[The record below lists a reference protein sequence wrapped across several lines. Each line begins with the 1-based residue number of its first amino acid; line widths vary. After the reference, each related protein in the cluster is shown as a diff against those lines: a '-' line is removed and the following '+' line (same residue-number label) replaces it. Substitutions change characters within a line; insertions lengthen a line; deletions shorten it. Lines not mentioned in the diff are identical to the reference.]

1 MNTGDASEDKKFSRP
16 LSRLKQEREL
26 RAWTQS
32 EVAER
37 IGTTQVNVSRWEKG
51 ITIPGPYYRQKLGEL
66 FSKSVDELG
75 LIPPKAEEVD
85 TSAPLS
91 DSTPSLSPPI
101 WNVPYRRNPFF
112 TGRENILNHLNAVLQ
127 NSKTAALTQAQA
139 ISGLGGI
146 GKTQIAIE
154 YAYRYRDQYKAIL
167 WVNASSREA
176 SHFRLCEAGNFT
188 KFT

>member
-1 MNTGDASEDKKFSRP
+1 MSTEDATEDKKFSRP

-75 LIPPKAEEVD
+75 LISPKTEEVSN
-85 TSAPLS
+85 SAPPS
-91 DSTPSLSPPI
+91 NSAPSLPPPI
-101 WNVPYRRNPFF
+101 
-112 TGRENILNHLNAVLQ
+112 
-127 NSKTAALTQAQA
+127 
-139 ISGLGGI
+139 
-146 GKTQIAIE
+146 
-154 YAYRYRDQYKAIL
+154 
-167 WVNASSREA
+167 
-176 SHFRLCEAGNFT
+176 
-188 KFT
+188 